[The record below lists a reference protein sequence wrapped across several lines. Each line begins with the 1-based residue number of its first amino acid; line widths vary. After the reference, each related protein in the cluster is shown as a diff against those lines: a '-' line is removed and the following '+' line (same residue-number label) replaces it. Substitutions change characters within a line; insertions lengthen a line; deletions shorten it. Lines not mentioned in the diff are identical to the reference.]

1 MKKFYTSIMIRT
13 LSESSNFPRDL
24 RITGGPAPHVDVV
37 AAYSPASG
45 LGGKTSANGA
55 EVG

>member
-1 MKKFYTSIMIRT
+1 MKKFYTSIMIRA